1 MAELRAE
8 LDAAGPKMKER
19 EEAILEEEK
28 KKKLE
33 LAHQAAARRLLY
45 RDVRLGWESWFEY
58 WDSRVYAKWRLR
70 EVANRLRSP
79 AISHAFYFWQNEM
92 REYNRQKEIGKHD
105 DRFGRTLAKL
115 EQREKE
121 IKKLQERI
129 MRLSGG
135 TGVQGRA
142 QKRKA
147 ANEKRDRARM
157 VSLE

>member
-1 MAELRAE
+1 
-8 LDAAGPKMKER
+8 
-19 EEAILEEEK
+19 
-28 KKKLE
+28 
-33 LAHQAAARRLLY
+33 
-45 RDVRLGWESWFEY
+45 
-58 WDSRVYAKWRLR
+58 
-70 EVANRLRSP
+70 
-79 AISHAFYFWQNEM
+79 M
-92 REYNRQKEIGKHD
+92 RQRGCP
-105 DRFGRTLAKL
+105 KL